1 MEQQA
6 ELFHADVY
14 AALQATCHV
23 IGGGGRNWAK
33 VTGSMLWPAK
43 SPDDAGKYLA
53 NCLDRDRNEKLDPE
67 QVLWIARE
75 GKRKG
80 CHYLMAFICDDAEY
94 QRTNPIE
101 PEDERASLQRD
112 FIQGVRHLS
121 AMAKRLE
128 QMDKQ

>member
-1 MEQQA
+1 MDQQ

-23 IGGGGRNWAK
+23 IGGGGKNWAK

-67 QVLWIARE
+67 QVLWVARE

-101 PEDERASLQRD
+101 PEDAIAEL
-112 FIQGVRHLS
+112 
-121 AMAKRLE
+121 KRLFIE
-128 QMDKQ
+128 SVKKQEWIADKLGALVK